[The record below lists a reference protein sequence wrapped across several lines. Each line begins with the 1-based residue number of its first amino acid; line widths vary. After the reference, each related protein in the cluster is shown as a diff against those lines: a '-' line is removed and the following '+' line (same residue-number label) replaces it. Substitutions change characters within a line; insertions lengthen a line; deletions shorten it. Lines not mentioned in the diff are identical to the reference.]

1 MVVHYKST
9 ITINKSNSLHL
20 RSKNK
25 EAKKNKGT
33 MIGIS
38 ILLSK
43 MAALKGKLSFLLKKK
58 EKKTSYTLF

>member
-1 MVVHYKST
+1 MAVHYKST
-9 ITINKSNSLHL
+9 ITVNKSNSLHL

-33 MIGIS
+33 MVEIS

-43 MAALKGKLSFLLKKK
+43 MAALKGKLSFLLKK

>member
-1 MVVHYKST
+1 MHHRAK
-9 ITINKSNSLHL
+9 H
-20 RSKNK
+20 K

-38 ILLSK
+38 VLLSK

-58 EKKTSYTLF
+58 KENQLYSVLITKVKYL

>member
-1 MVVHYKST
+1 MMAVHYKST
-9 ITINKSNSLHL
+9 ITVNKSNSLHL

-33 MIGIS
+33 MVEIS

-43 MAALKGKLSFLLKKK
+43 MAALKGKLSFLLKK